1 MKFVINE
8 TDAREELTIIDP
20 KTGMDWSNDLI
31 GNSGAMGDYIHYDTG
46 ADAYRISQED
56 YAWWAGYVSMYGR
69 YQDEL
74 TSLKEQYGA
83 DAVDDIISRPELSLS
98 DDYNAHERELR
109 AQLDAVR
116 FELGE
121 A

>member
-1 MKFVINE
+1 MSL
-8 TDAREELTIIDP
+8 TREQKRRKQRIRANLT
-20 KTGMDWSNDLI
+20 GLAVLA
-31 GNSGAMGDYIHYDTG
+31 GAVAAG
-46 ADAYRISQED
+46 ALLVGGAAYRISQED